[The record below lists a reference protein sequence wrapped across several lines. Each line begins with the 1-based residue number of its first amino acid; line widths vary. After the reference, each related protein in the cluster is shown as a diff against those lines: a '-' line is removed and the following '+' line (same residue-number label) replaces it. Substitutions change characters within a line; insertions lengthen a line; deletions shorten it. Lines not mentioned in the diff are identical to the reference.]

1 VVKIT
6 THSPEQTIALGR
18 RIGEALRGGEV
29 LAVTGDLGSG
39 KTHLIKGIA
48 AGAGAEDLSRITSP
62 TFVLVNEYA
71 GRLAVYHI
79 DAYRLDSVA
88 EFEALGFDDYC
99 RPDAVVVVEWADK
112 VESALAAGDPVRIG
126 LEHAGATRRTLT
138 IRNAPPYLTPENAKL
153 RDPNSKP

>member
-1 VVKIT
+1 M
-6 THSPEQTIALGR
+6 TIDVGRCIGQALQ
-18 RIGEALRGGEV
+18 GGEV
-29 LAVTGDLGSG
+29 LAITGDLGSG

-48 AGAGAEDLSRITSP
+48 AGAAGEHIAQVTSP

-99 RPDAVVVVEWADK
+99 RPDAVVLIEWADK
-112 VESALAAGDPVRIG
+112 VEGVLAAVDPVRIH
-126 LEHAGATRRTLT
+126 LEHAGATRRIITV
-138 IRNAPPYLTPENAKL
+138 RNAPPHLTSENATL
-153 RDPNSKP
+153 RGPNPKP